1 MANDLV
7 STDVR
12 ASLVVEIASGELRG
26 ARAAGV
32 CAFKGI
38 PYGASCAGRNRFMAP
53 QPPQAWVGV
62 RDAFAYAGHALQSP
76 SRPKP
81 RPELETI
88 LGPPDTT
95 PEGEDCLTLNVWTPG
110 FDDGA

>member
-76 SRPKP
+76 SRPKRGRNSKP
-81 RPELETI
+81 FSARPTRHRRAK
-88 LGPPDTT
+88 T
-95 PEGEDCLTLNVWTPG
+95 
-110 FDDGA
+110 A